1 MARRDTVEYQVTAVL
16 VGARATITS
25 IERNKHI
32 KIKWEYYGHKRMTI
46 IPCSASDHR
55 AAKNAVAHVR
65 REMREIDLA
74 GVSAQG

>member
-1 MARRDTVEYQVTAVL
+1 MARKDSIEYQVKAVL

-32 KIKWEYYGHKRMTI
+32 KIKWEYHGHKRMVV

-55 AAKNAVAHVR
+55 AMKNATAHVR

-74 GVSAQG
+74 GVPAQD